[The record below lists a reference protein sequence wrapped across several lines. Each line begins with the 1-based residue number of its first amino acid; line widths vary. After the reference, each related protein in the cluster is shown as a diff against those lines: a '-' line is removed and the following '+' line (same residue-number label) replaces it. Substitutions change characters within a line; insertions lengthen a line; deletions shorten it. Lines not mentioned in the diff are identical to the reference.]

1 MDEIWGYVPDEVR
14 PFPALSYQLTALG
27 GPVSPTLHHVLNI
40 LIHAANGLLVMAIAF
55 ERRPAWRSRGDVRR
69 ADVRAVAG
77 SRRERRVDH
86 RPRRLDAG
94 VLLSRGVSC
103 LRSLSPSD
111 IATDV
116 HLVGRAFLRGALY
129 KAKHDHDGGDARRLR
144 RHRFGSSDLA
154 ARRIHQTV
162 PAIWR
167 DDCGLSLAALHPLW
181 TGRARGRAQRP
192 RARGLPLPSRPSLQ
206 ARRRWRFQR
215 ARDRRMARGC
225 GSRCRVALDA
235 RSRAI
240 ERENRSPASR
250 GMPRATSRDTEGA
263 CFISGPSGGPLA
275 CCRLPSPATIHPAT
289 SISPP
294 LAGPSSLRSRSK
306 RHGTFV
312 RAAIGIARSRPPR
325 RSFCCST
332 SCRCTGLYRNG
343 GPWLRSR
350 KKSRAMCAT
359 LRCPRRQEAW
369 SSSAHLDG
377 VGSGRYLLPRVPR
390 ISGPISTIASSSFHR
405 ARSAAARRHG
415 SRRHAARS
423 RPGRQGPA
431 ATRRSRCGGTPTA
444 ARSFRPTVVDS
455 PQLPVLIRSLLDM
468 PRPDDLDNTLNR
480 ILDVLPRRVAGS
492 AC

>member
-1 MDEIWGYVPDEVR
+1 MYIWSVVLFFVALFTKQNTITMVATLAAYDVIVVGR
-14 PFPALSYQLTALG
+14 PIWPPVAFIRPYLPFGVMTAAYLWLRYILFGQVAREGALNARGLEDFRFLLDRHFRHVVAGDFDAPAI
-27 GPVSPTLHHVLNI
+27 V
-40 LIHAANGLLVMAIAF
+40 
-55 ERRPAWRSRGDVRR
+55 AWL
-69 ADVRAVAG
+69 AVA
-77 SRRERRVDH
+77 VVV
-86 RPRRLDAG
+86 A
-94 VLLSRGVSC
+94 VW
-103 LRSLSPSD
+103 
-111 IATDV
+111 
-116 HLVGRAFLRGALY
+116 
-129 KAKHDHDGGDARRLR
+129 
-144 RHRFGSSDLA
+144 
-154 ARRIHQTV
+154 
-162 PAIWR
+162 IW
-167 DDCGLSLAALHPLW
+167 
-181 TGRARGRAQRP
+181 TRGRAHLKGGP
-192 RARGLPLPSRPSLQ
+192 IATSRGLP
-206 ARRRWRFQR
+206 R
-215 ARDRRMARGC
+215 AKLTG
-225 GSRCRVALDA
+225 
-235 RSRAI
+235 
-240 ERENRSPASR
+240 
-250 GMPRATSRDTEGA
+250 TEGA

-312 RAAIGIARSRPPR
+312 TAAIGIARSRPPR

-350 KKSRAMCAT
+350 RKSRAICAT

-369 SSSAHLDG
+369 SSSARPDG

-444 ARSFRPTVVDS
+444 ARSFRPTAVDT

-468 PRPDDLDNTLNR
+468 PRPDDLDNTLSR
-480 ILDVLPRRVAGS
+480 ILDVLPARTQGGS
-492 AC
+492 RP